1 MVEVDLGTLAQG
13 PRRGL
18 EALQTHQPAA
28 GGEKGVGTA
37 EGVAAMDVRHFQAL
51 HVDGAALAGAD
62 HLHAAA
68 VALQAAG
75 AGGQGAGHE
84 AEFVPFADRAGNDRA
99 RDDRAVPLEG
109 EHAVHRQAEDVG
121 AVPGRQAAGAGQ
133 DMFAQGRDALARAGR
148 DGEDGGA
155 FQKSALQ
162 EGAHVF
168 LDQFQPVRVHHV
180 HLGQGHETVPDAQ
193 QGADLQMFAGLG
205 HDAFVGGDD
214 QHDEVHTGG
223 TGHHVFD
230 EAFMAGHVHDA
241 QTLATRHGDPGEAQ
255 FDGDAAPLLF
265 FQTVTVDARQR
276 ADQRCLAVVDV
287 TGGTQDQSHST
298 PRKNTGAPPETPCG
312 GPVRGTV
319 PCTELVFSVRQRAGL
334 CKRLRRTTGEVS
346 GLQHSGEKYH
356 N

>member
-1 MVEVDLGTLAQG
+1 
-13 PRRGL
+13 
-18 EALQTHQPAA
+18 
-28 GGEKGVGTA
+28 
-37 EGVAAMDVRHFQAL
+37 MDVRHFQAL
-51 HVDGAALAGAD
+51 HVDGAALAGAH

-68 VALQAAG
+68 VTLQAAG

-84 AEFVPFADRAGNDRA
+84 AELVPLADRAGDDRA
-99 RDDRAVPLEG
+99 RDDRAVALEG

-133 DMFAQGRDALARAGR
+133 DMLTQGRDALARAGR

-155 FQKSALQ
+155 FQEGALQ

-168 LDQFQPVRVHHV
+168 LDQLQPVRVHHV
-180 HLGQGHETVPDAQ
+180 HLGQGHEAVPDAQ

-223 TGHHVFD
+223 TGHHVLD

-241 QTLATRHGDPGEAQ
+241 QTLAARHGDPSEAQ

-265 FQTVTVDARQR
+265 FQTVAVDARQR

-298 PRKNTGAPPETPCG
+298 PRKNAGAPPETPCG
-312 GPVRGTV
+312 GPVSGDRPVCGTGFQ
-319 PCTELVFSVRQRAGL
+319 CTPESGALQTAAADD
-334 CKRLRRTTGEVS
+334 RRRPVLPTVW
-346 GLQHSGEKYH
+346 
-356 N
+356 

>member
-1 MVEVDLGTLAQG
+1 
-13 PRRGL
+13 
-18 EALQTHQPAA
+18 
-28 GGEKGVGTA
+28 
-37 EGVAAMDVRHFQAL
+37 
-51 HVDGAALAGAD
+51 
-62 HLHAAA
+62 
-68 VALQAAG
+68 
-75 AGGQGAGHE
+75 
-84 AEFVPFADRAGNDRA
+84 
-99 RDDRAVPLEG
+99 
-109 EHAVHRQAEDVG
+109 
-121 AVPGRQAAGAGQ
+121 
-133 DMFAQGRDALARAGR
+133 
-148 DGEDGGA
+148 
-155 FQKSALQ
+155 
-162 EGAHVF
+162 
-168 LDQFQPVRVHHV
+168 
-180 HLGQGHETVPDAQ
+180 
-193 QGADLQMFAGLG
+193 MFAGLG